1 MKIQIVLILVAFFVC
16 SCQISQKAQSN
27 ENPNAGVSN
36 QNTANENENQQTKV
50 GNSNE
55 VDESR
60 FSSVKINRTDKKKYF
75 SLKINVEYPQLKN
88 AKTLQEKKFNQYVK
102 KQVDEQILD
111 FTNHLSGRNTKTNS
125 GMEYEINLSYEINYV
140 SKDFVSALMSWNGFS
155 GYLNMDYFPSTI
167 NYDLRKGKMIA
178 LKDIFEPN
186 TNYLNKVA
194 EESRK
199 ILKRTCLMCGCGN
212 GIKPGDPLPENLIK
226 EAETKNQNAN
236 TDANSKIN
244 YQDGLF
250 FGEGTKPKE
259 ENYSGWSITSEG
271 LKITFGEYQVGPG
284 CIGIIHIA
292 IPFADLQP
300 ILRKDLNFN

>member
-1 MKIQIVLILVAFFVC
+1 MFVC

-27 ENPNAGVSN
+27 ESLNAGVSN
-36 QNTANENENQQTKV
+36 QNTANGNENQQKKIE
-50 GNSNE
+50 NIKEADKN
-55 VDESR
+55 R
-60 FSSVKINRTDKKKYF
+60 FSSVKINRTDKKKDF
-75 SLKINVEYPQLKN
+75 SLKIDIEYPQLKN

-111 FTNHLSGRNTKTNS
+111 FTNHLSGRNKETKS
-125 GMEYEINLSYEINYV
+125 GMEYEINLSYGINYV
-140 SKDFVSALMSWNGFS
+140 SDNFVSVLMNWNGFS

-167 NYDLRKGKMIA
+167 NYDLSKGKTIA

-186 TNYLNKVA
+186 SNYLNKVA
-194 EESRK
+194 KESRK

-212 GIKPGDPLPENLIK
+212 GINPGDPLPENLIK
-226 EAETKNQNAN
+226 EAEIRNQNAN

-259 ENYSGWSITSEG
+259 ENYSGWSITVGG

-284 CIGIIHIA
+284 CIGIIHIV
-292 IPFADLQP
+292 IPFEDLQP